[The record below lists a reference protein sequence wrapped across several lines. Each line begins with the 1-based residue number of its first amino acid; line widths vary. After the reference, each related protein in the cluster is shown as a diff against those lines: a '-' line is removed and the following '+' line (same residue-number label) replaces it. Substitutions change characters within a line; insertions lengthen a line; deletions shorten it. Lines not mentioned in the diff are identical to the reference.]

1 MQAPA
6 RSHNEDVPTT
16 ADDDPG
22 RPTAPTPVSLDGIDP
37 VILVAQIAEALP
49 ALDQG
54 GIERLV
60 DALDEL
66 NEAIGLRLE
75 AGPSNDG

>member
-1 MQAPA
+1 MRMCPQQA
-6 RSHNEDVPTT
+6 
-16 ADDDPG
+16 DDPG
-22 RPTAPTPVSLDGIDP
+22 RPTPPTPVSVGGVDP
-37 VILVAQIAEALP
+37 VILVAQIAESLP

-54 GIERLV
+54 GIERLA

-75 AGPSNDG
+75 AGRDNDG